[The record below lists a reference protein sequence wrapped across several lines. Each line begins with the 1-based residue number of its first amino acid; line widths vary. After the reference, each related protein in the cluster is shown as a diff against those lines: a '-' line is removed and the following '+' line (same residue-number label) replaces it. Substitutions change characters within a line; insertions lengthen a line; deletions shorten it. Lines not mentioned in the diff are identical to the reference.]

1 MSHFTAVLDA
11 NVLHSYPLTSL
22 LLELA
27 EARLFRPTWSADIHA
42 EWLRSVQAARPD
54 IAPAMLERRRAAMD
68 NALPDACV
76 TGYQRLIPGLAL
88 SDPDDRHV
96 LAAAIRAKAQVIVTF
111 NEKDFPA
118 SELAAFEIGAQHPDV
133 FLRHLIDLN
142 PATVRARVQA
152 MLAAWKQPPNT
163 AEQFIG
169 SLERCGLPE
178 TAAALRELFAAG

>member
-42 EWLRSVQAARPD
+42 EWLRSVQVARPD

-68 NALPDACV
+68 AALPDACV
-76 TGYQRLIPGLAL
+76 GGYQRLIPAL
-88 SDPDDRHV
+88 TLPDPDDRHV
-96 LAAAIRAKAQVIVTF
+96 LAAAIRAQAQVIVTF

-118 SELAAFEIGAQHPDV
+118 PELAAFEIAAQHPDV

-142 PATVRARVQA
+142 PAIVRARVQA

-169 SLERCGLPE
+169 FLERSGLPE

>member
-42 EWLRSVQAARPD
+42 EWTRSVLAARPD
-54 IAPAMLERRRAAMD
+54 IAAAALERRRAAMD
-68 NALPDACV
+68 AALPDACV
-76 TGYQRLIPGLAL
+76 SGYQRLIPAL
-88 SDPDDRHV
+88 TLPDPDDRHV
-96 LAAAIRAKAQVIVTF
+96 LAVAIRAKAQVIVTF

-118 SELAAFEIGAQHPDV
+118 TELAVYEVDTQHPDV

-142 PATVRARVQA
+142 PATVRGRVQA
-152 MLAAWKQPPNT
+152 MLAAWQQPPNT
-163 AEQFIG
+163 AEHFIG
-169 SLERCGLPE
+169 FLERCGLPE
-178 TAAALRELFAAG
+178 TAAALRELFTAG

>member
-42 EWLRSVQAARPD
+42 EWTRSVLAARPD
-54 IAPAMLERRRAAMD
+54 IAAAALARRRAAMD
-68 NALPDACV
+68 AALPDACV
-76 TGYQRLIPGLAL
+76 SGYQRLIPAL
-88 SDPDDRHV
+88 TLPDPDDRHV
-96 LAAAIRAKAQVIVTF
+96 LAVAIRAKAQVIVTF

-118 SELAAFEIGAQHPDV
+118 TELAVYGVDAQHPDV

-152 MLAAWKQPPNT
+152 MLAAWHQPPNT
-163 AEQFIG
+163 VEHFIG
-169 SLERCGLPE
+169 FLERCGLPE
-178 TAAALRELFAAG
+178 TAAALRELFAVG

>member
-42 EWLRSVQAARPD
+42 EWMRSVRAARPD
-54 IAPAMLERRRAAMD
+54 IAPERLERRRTAMD
-68 NALPDACV
+68 TALPDACV
-76 TGYQRLIPGLAL
+76 GGYQRLIPAL
-88 SDPDDRHV
+88 TLPDADDRHV
-96 LAAAIRAKAQVIVTF
+96 LAVAIRAKAQVIVTF

-118 SELAAFEIGAQHPDV
+118 SELSGFDIGVQHPDV

-142 PATVRARVQA
+142 PATVRTRLQG
-152 MLAAWKQPPNT
+152 MLAAWRQPPNT
-163 AEQFIG
+163 AEHFIG
-169 SLERCGLPE
+169 FLERCGLPE